1 MLENHEPIWFNHEPR
16 NTEERT
22 DLKPYSIM
30 VATPVHSECSIH
42 YTQSLLELQKW
53 AFKEKVK
60 IQFNLMKSSLITQGR
75 NMCVSAFLNSEAT
88 HLLFIDSDISF
99 NSEAASR
106 LIAAD
111 KEVISIPYPLKDMNW
126 SKGLSMIKNNK
137 IQTEQDLR
145 NKAFYRYPFKVPD
158 NNKIKIKD
166 GVIEV
171 THSPTGFM
179 MIQRSVFDKMI
190 AHYGDSMQID
200 QDQVINGKNE
210 KLKNFYNFFDTMY
223 IPEKKHYLGEDF
235 AFCKRWKDM
244 GGKCYAWIF
253 DYITHV
259 GEHQY
264 TGRFADELINV
275 KDDKVIES
283 KA

>member
-1 MLENHEPIWFNHEPR
+1 MLENHEPIWFNNEPR

-60 IQFNLMKSSLITQGR
+60 IQFQIMKSSLITQGR

-99 NSEAASR
+99 NAEAASR

-158 NNKIKIKD
+158 NNKIQIKD

-190 AHYGDSMQID
+190 AHYGDSMKID

-223 IPEKKHYLGEDF
+223 IPEKRHYLGEDF

-244 GGKCYAWIF
+244 GGKCYAWIM

>member
-1 MLENHEPIWFNHEPR
+1 MIDNHEPIWFNQEPR

-158 NNKIKIKD
+158 PENIKIQNK
-166 GVIEV
+166 VIEV

-179 MIQRSVFDKMI
+179 MIKREVFEKMI
-190 AHYGDSMQID
+190 IAYPNLRID
-200 QDQVINGKNE
+200 QDQLVNGKVE
-210 KLKNFYNFFDTMY
+210 KLGHMWNFFDTLFD
-223 IPEKKHYLGEDF
+223 PEKRTYLGEDF
-235 AFCKRWKDM
+235 AFCKRWRDI
-244 GGKCYAWIF
+244 GGTCHAWIG

-264 TGRFADELINV
+264 TSRFADELILT
-275 KDDKVIES
+275 DK
-283 KA
+283 

>member
-1 MLENHEPIWFNHEPR
+1 MLENHEPIWFNNEPR

-60 IQFNLMKSSLITQGR
+60 LQFNLMKSSLITQGR
-75 NMCVSAFLNSEAT
+75 NMCVSAFLNSKAT

-99 NSEAASR
+99 NAEAASR

-158 NNKIKIKD
+158 NNKIQIKD

-190 AHYGDSMQID
+190 AHYGDSMKID

-223 IPEKKHYLGEDF
+223 IPEKRHYLGEDF